1 MKKDFDKIFC
11 YYLLWF
17 DKVVKERMI
26 EELGNRFVFI
36 GLWVILIEKIQMF
49 LYNVIDEKK
58 NKENGE
64 KL

>member
-36 GLWVILIEKIQMF
+36 GLWVILIEKI
-49 LYNVIDEKK
+49 
-58 NKENGE
+58 
-64 KL
+64 